1 MSRNPFTARAPRPT
15 GLAVGLALGLLAL
28 AGPARA
34 APEPFGRLEVDEVE
48 QLLGAKD
55 VRIVD
60 VNSAAVY
67 AKGHVPGAIW
77 SELDGVERV
86 LPADR
91 TMRLI
96 FYCKNTH

>member
-1 MSRNPFTARAPRPT
+1 MTVTAAGT
-15 GLAVGLALGLLAL
+15 LALGLLAL

-34 APEPFGRLEVDEVE
+34 ESEPFGRLEVDEVE
-48 QLLGAKD
+48 KLLGAPD
-55 VRIVD
+55 VRIYD
-60 VNSAAVY
+60 VNSAEVY

-77 SELDGVERV
+77 SALDGVERV